1 MRDKLL
7 EAFKANMEG
16 NIAKSVANVEVLLN
30 CTTGLADH
38 PDIIATIGTEMELIA
53 KYNDM
58 LEMANK
64 HFINA

>member
-1 MRDKLL
+1 
-7 EAFKANMEG
+7 MEG

>member
-1 MRDKLL
+1 
-7 EAFKANMEG
+7 MEG

-30 CTTGLADH
+30 NPTGVADH
-38 PDIIATIGTEMELIA
+38 PDVIGTIGAEIELIA

-64 HFINA
+64 HFDNA

>member
-7 EAFKANMEG
+7 AAFKANMEG

-30 CTTGLADH
+30 NAQGVAEH
-38 PDIIATIGTEMELIA
+38 PDVVGTIATEIELIA

-64 HFINA
+64 HFDNA

>member
-7 EAFKANMEG
+7 NAFKAQMEG
-16 NIAKSVANVEVLLN
+16 NIAKSVANVEVLLTN
-30 CTTGLADH
+30 PTGVGDH
-38 PDIIATIGTEMELIA
+38 PDVIGTIGTEMENIA

-64 HFINA
+64 HF